1 MCMLVIVTSWI
12 FQDENQNKILKYFEQ
27 SFMEDEKPC
36 DDVNGK
42 ENDVTQSSDTS
53 SKSEASSHKLQM
65 KMSEFLVSEAKAG
78 ESEVLS
84 DSNDCDDLWRDSDD
98 DVISQ
103 VVEPEFKRAR
113 FE

>member
-1 MCMLVIVTSWI
+1 
-12 FQDENQNKILKYFEQ
+12 
-27 SFMEDEKPC
+27 MEDEKPLN
-36 DDVNGK
+36 DVNGK

-53 SKSEASSHKLQM
+53 SKSEASSHILQM

-84 DSNDCDDLWRDSDD
+84 DSNDCNDLWRDSDD